1 MDTMHN
7 TNHVWIPQYV
17 NLGIQAAGDQKANTA
32 HLVGNRHSAYRWIT
46 GLFSRAISAFR
57 NRMPARLPSLG
68 IAHLAKTN
76 RQSNLKVDTRPI
88 VRQR

>member
-17 NLGIQAAGDQKANTA
+17 NLGIQATGDQKANTA
-32 HLVGNRHSAYRWIT
+32 HLVGNRRFAYRRIT
-46 GLFSRAISAFR
+46 GLFSRAISACR
-57 NRMPARLPSLG
+57 NRSPARHPFSG
-68 IAHLAKTN
+68 IARLAKTN
-76 RQSNLKVDTRPI
+76 RQSNLNVDTRPI